1 MIIAIINVHALVKMM
16 YSSVLAGVA
25 VAVVFS
31 IAILGLT
38 RSSEM
43 RREHRAGAAAAYTA
57 VAGVGIL
64 LAAAIVVYGLMLV
77 VHKT

>member
-1 MIIAIINVHALVKMM
+1 MIATIINVHALVKMM
-16 YSSVLAGVA
+16 YSSLLAGVA

-43 RREHRAGAAAAYTA
+43 RRAHRSGAAAAYTA
-57 VAGVGIL
+57 VGAVGLL
-64 LAAAIVVYGLMLV
+64 LAAAIVIYGLILV
-77 VHKT
+77 THKS